1 MTQIRTDLA
10 LEAAENLQAGGPAAG
25 ELSGVVTRTERRQG
39 VSVTEVRILDETGA
53 RALGK
58 PVGRYVTMELESQ
71 PFSQQA
77 ACLASLLAELLPRG
91 PVLTAGIGNRDM
103 TCDAIGPTAVDHLLV
118 TRHLVRSRQEPF
130 RGMGELSALC
140 TEVLGRTGMETCELI
155 RAAAGAVRP
164 AAVVAVDALAARSPR
179 AAVPYRPAV
188 GYGADPRL
196 RGGQP
201 PHRRGSGDSGG
212 AGHRRGSAYGHR
224 RGGAGQRHRGGT
236 AGAVCDPQRHRP
248 AGPTTGAAAGLRHLA
263 WRCSRG

>member
-1 MTQIRTDLA
+1 MGGGNTSMTQIRTDLA

-25 ELSGVVTRTERRQG
+25 KLSGVVTRTEQRQG

-118 TRHLVRSRQEPF
+118 TRHLVCSGQEPF

-164 AAVVAVDALAARSPR
+164 A
-179 AAVPYRPAV
+179 
-188 GYGADPRL
+188 
-196 RGGQP
+196 
-201 PHRRGSGDSGG
+201 
-212 AGHRRGSAYGHR
+212 
-224 RGGAGQRHRGGT
+224 
-236 AGAVCDPQRHRP
+236 
-248 AGPTTGAAAGLRHLA
+248 
-263 WRCSRG
+263 

>member
-1 MTQIRTDLA
+1 M
-10 LEAAENLQAGGPAAG
+10 
-25 ELSGVVTRTERRQG
+25 
-39 VSVTEVRILDETGA
+39 TEVRILDETGA

-118 TRHLVRSRQEPF
+118 TRHLVRSGQEPF
-130 RGMGELSALC
+130 RGMRELSALC

-201 PHRRGSGDSGG
+201 PHRRGFERQWGCRSSPWECLRSSTG
-212 AGHRRGSAYGHR
+212 RRWA
-224 RGGAGQRHRGGT
+224 RHRSGT
-236 AGAVCDPQRHRP
+236 AGA
-248 AGPTTGAAAGLRHLA
+248 
-263 WRCSRG
+263 

>member
-25 ELSGVVTRTERRQG
+25 GLSGVVTRTERRQG

-118 TRHLVRSRQEPF
+118 TRHLVRSGQEPF

-140 TEVLGRTGMETCELI
+140 TEVLGLSLI
-155 RAAAGAVRP
+155 
-164 AAVVAVDALAARSPR
+164 
-179 AAVPYRPAV
+179 
-188 GYGADPRL
+188 
-196 RGGQP
+196 
-201 PHRRGSGDSGG
+201 HI
-212 AGHRRGSAYGHR
+212 
-224 RGGAGQRHRGGT
+224 
-236 AGAVCDPQRHRP
+236 
-248 AGPTTGAAAGLRHLA
+248 
-263 WRCSRG
+263 